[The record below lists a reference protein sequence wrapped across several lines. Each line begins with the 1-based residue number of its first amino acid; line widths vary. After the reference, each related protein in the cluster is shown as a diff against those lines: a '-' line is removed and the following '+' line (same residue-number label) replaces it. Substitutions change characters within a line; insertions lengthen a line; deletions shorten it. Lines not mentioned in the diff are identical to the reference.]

1 MASDVYEISFKLFL
15 EHTSIYSKLMNT
27 FHVSVTILDTVGPVT
42 VVLLSFIFYV
52 YPCVPPFSYK
62 LKGDPGSIFTKK
74 TRL

>member
-52 YPCVPPFSYK
+52 YP
-62 LKGDPGSIFTKK
+62 
-74 TRL
+74 